1 MKAALSVGD
10 MDKMFHKRQMK
21 IVIKSINSTNGISG
35 MLRKKKKAANNAQS
49 KTYKLL
55 HGYQMTCLSKEI
67 RKTKGL
73 SYLKK
78 LMKKNRTKTAALE
91 LKNAI
96 LGSGTR
102 NVQTQNEN
110 IFQGDSFTQGVTTG
124 DQFKPVKK
132 DYVGWD
138 FIFGYG
144 LGLRLRASEPSWVPQ
159 GGPASTT
166 FRILLASRTLKVS

>member
-1 MKAALSVGD
+1 

-35 MLRKKKKAANNAQS
+35 MLRKKKKAANNTQS

-78 LMKKNRTKTAALE
+78 LMKKNKTRTA
-91 LKNAI
+91 
-96 LGSGTR
+96 
-102 NVQTQNEN
+102 
-110 IFQGDSFTQGVTTG
+110 
-124 DQFKPVKK
+124 
-132 DYVGWD
+132 
-138 FIFGYG
+138 
-144 LGLRLRASEPSWVPQ
+144 
-159 GGPASTT
+159 
-166 FRILLASRTLKVS
+166 